1 MALKSVELTKQSR
14 RQVYWKDGE
23 LIKRINNVTK
33 EEERGVLAEHSIVSR
48 FSFRNVASALQMYI
62 PTYTYMFQ
70 PVRCGIARRQTFH
83 RATPIRSFAFFP
95 ACAIL
100 RDPLPK
106 PLTFSLC
113 PRPVLLI
120 FSLLL
125 FSSSVFIRSL
135 EAKNAILWESGG
147 VDFTKGLVN

>member
-33 EEERGVLAEHSIVSR
+33 EEERGVLAEHSTVSR

-83 RATPIRSFAFFP
+83 RATPLRSFTFFP

-106 PLTFSLC
+106 PLTFSLSLPSSC
-113 PRPVLLI
+113 PLNFLVVI
-120 FSLLL
+120 
-125 FSSSVFIRSL
+125 VFIVCFYPFAGSEERDTL
-135 EAKNAILWESGG
+135 GIRRC
-147 VDFTKGLVN
+147 